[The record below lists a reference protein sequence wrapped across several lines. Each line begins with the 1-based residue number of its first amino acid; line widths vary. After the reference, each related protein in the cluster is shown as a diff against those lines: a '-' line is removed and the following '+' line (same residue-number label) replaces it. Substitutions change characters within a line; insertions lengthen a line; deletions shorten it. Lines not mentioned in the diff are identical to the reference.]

1 MPYGYTGKILH
12 VDLTTGKMHVEQP
25 SPDFYRRYMGGSAMG
40 LHYLLRDMRAGTD
53 PLGADNVLA
62 LFNGLLTG
70 TAISGQSRMTSVAKS
85 PLTGCIGDSQGG
97 GFFPAEL
104 KFAGFDG
111 IVLRGQSPRPV
122 YLWIKDGEFELRD
135 ASHLWGRITG
145 DVEDALH
152 AELDDNRVEVLQIGP
167 AGENLVRY
175 AAIMSMSNRAN
186 GRTGLGA
193 VMGSKKL
200 KAIAVRG
207 THKPE
212 VADKASLMELTKWG
226 AKMVPTSDVAGL
238 GKYGTAEV
246 VSGQHQAGGLPT
258 RNFTSGSFDDW
269 EKIDGTTLYDT
280 RLKGAENGQQD
291 RFGRDTCYSC
301 AVRCKRVSEVAEG
314 PYKTDHRYGGPEYET
329 LATFGSYCAIDDLDA
344 IIRANALCNMY
355 GMDTISCGATI
366 AWAMEC
372 FEKGRI
378 GVEDTGGLTIRY
390 GDAAMMVK
398 LTEMIGKR
406 EGFGALLAEGSAQAA
421 KIIGRGTDEFLIT
434 SKGQEAPAHMPQVK
448 RSLALVYAANPFGA
462 DHQSSEH
469 DPSYKSYPERMAQIG
484 LDKPQ
489 EQLALNEEIVRY
501 AMVTQHLY
509 SALDSINVCQFV
521 FGPAWQLY
529 DTVQLA
535 QAASAVTGWNITV
548 PELLEVGERRLNMM
562 RAFNA
567 REGIGR
573 ESDTL
578 PKKFMK
584 QPLSGGKSDGY
595 VIDSKQF
602 EEALNTYYRLCEW
615 DSVTGYPTPAKL
627 NSLGLGW
634 LVVNGKKAPAKS
646 ATGKRPARVKVAAG
660 RSAAAKKI
668 VRKKPVVKKA
678 AAKKPA
684 AKKVVAAKKKPI
696 ARKPIAKAKS
706 ASKPKPAARKPVVKA
721 KAAAA
726 RRPAARKT
734 AAKSKPAAR
743 KR

>member
-12 VDLTTGKMHVEQP
+12 VDLTSGKMHVEQP
-25 SPDFYRRYMGGSAMG
+25 QPDFYRRYMGGSAMG

-70 TAISGQSRMTSVAKS
+70 TAISGQSRMTAVAKS

-135 ASHLWGRITG
+135 AAHLWGRITG

-193 VMGSKKL
+193 VMGAKKL

-207 THKPE
+207 THKPA

-226 AKMVPTSDVAGL
+226 AKTVPTSDVAGL

-246 VSGQHQAGGLPT
+246 VAGQHRAGGLPT
-258 RNFTSGSFDDW
+258 RNFSSGSFDDW

-314 PYKTDHRYGGPEYET
+314 PYKTEHRYGGPEYET

-406 EGFGALLAEGSAQAA
+406 EGFGALLAEGSARAA
-421 KIIGRGTDEFLIT
+421 AIVGRGTDEYLIT

-469 DPSYKSYPERMAQIG
+469 DPSYTDYPQRMAQIG

-489 EQLALNEEIVRY
+489 EKLALNEEIVRY

-529 DTVQLA
+529 DTEQLV
-535 QAASAVTGWNITV
+535 QAANAVTGWDITV
-548 PELLEVGERRLNMM
+548 PELMEVGERRLNMM

-584 QPLSGGKSDGY
+584 PLAGGKSDGY
-595 VIDSKQF
+595 MIDSNQF
-602 EEALNTYYRLCEW
+602 EDALNTYYRLCEW
-615 DSVTGYPTPAKL
+615 DAVTGNPTPAKL

-634 LVVNGKKAPAKS
+634 LVVDGKQ
-646 ATGKRPARVKVAAG
+646 PARVKVAAG
-660 RSAAAKKI
+660 RSAAAKKAGA
-668 VRKKPVVKKA
+668 KKPAIKQPIAKKV

-684 AKKVVAAKKKPI
+684 AKKRAVKKPV
-696 ARKPIAKAKS
+696 AKKPIAKAKS
-706 ASKPKPAARKPVVKA
+706 AAKPKLAARKRAAKA
-721 KAAAA
+721 KAVAT
-726 RRPAARKT
+726 RRPAAKKT